1 MKRQFRNV
9 GFVIIGLI
17 LVASGLAL
25 VKLLSNPQGL
35 FLALPYICIGLGCGV
50 FGEGIG
56 AVISQKVIKNNPD
69 IEKQIE
75 IDQKDERNIMIAR
88 RAKAKAFDIMIPVFG
103 ALLLTLALMGV
114 DLIIVLLAV
123 SAYLFVIFYGLYYR
137 FKYDREM

>member
-35 FLALPYICIGLGCGV
+35 LLALPYVCIGLGCGV
-50 FGEGIG
+50 FGQGIG
-56 AVISQKVIKNNPD
+56 AIISQKVIKNHPD

-75 IDQKDERNIMIAR
+75 IDQKDERNITIAR
-88 RAKAKAFDIMIPVFG
+88 RAKAKAYDIMIPVFG
-103 ALLLTLALMGV
+103 ALLLTFALMGV
-114 DLIIVLLAV
+114 DLIIILLSV
-123 SAYLFVIFYGLYYR
+123 SAYLLIIFYGIYYR

>member
-35 FLALPYICIGLGCGV
+35 LLALPYVCIGLGCGV
-50 FGEGIG
+50 FGQGIG
-56 AVISQKVIKNNPD
+56 AVISQKVIKNHPD

-75 IDQKDERNIMIAR
+75 IDQKDERNITIAR
-88 RAKAKAFDIMIPVFG
+88 RAKAKAYDIMIPVFG
-103 ALLLTLALMGV
+103 ALLLTFALMGV
-114 DLIIVLLAV
+114 DLIIVLLSV
-123 SAYLFVIFYGLYYR
+123 SAYLFIVFYGIYYR

>member
-35 FLALPYICIGLGCGV
+35 LLALPYVCIGLGCGV
-50 FGEGIG
+50 FGEGMG
-56 AVISQKVIKNNPD
+56 AVISQKVIKNHPD

-75 IDQKDERNIMIAR
+75 IDQKDERNITIAR
-88 RAKAKAFDIMIPVFG
+88 RAKAKAYDIMIPVFG
-103 ALLLTLALMGV
+103 ALLLTFALMGV
-114 DLIIVLLAV
+114 DLIIILLSV
-123 SAYLFVIFYGLYYR
+123 SAYLFIIFYGIYYR

>member
-35 FLALPYICIGLGCGV
+35 LLALPYVCIGLGCGV
-50 FGEGIG
+50 FGQGIG
-56 AVISQKVIKNNPD
+56 VVISQKVIKNHPD

-75 IDQKDERNIMIAR
+75 IDQKDERNITIAR
-88 RAKAKAFDIMIPVFG
+88 RAKAKAYNIMIPVFG
-103 ALLLTLALMGV
+103 ALLLTFALMGV
-114 DLIIVLLAV
+114 DLIIVLLSV
-123 SAYLFVIFYGLYYR
+123 SAYLFIVFYGIYYR